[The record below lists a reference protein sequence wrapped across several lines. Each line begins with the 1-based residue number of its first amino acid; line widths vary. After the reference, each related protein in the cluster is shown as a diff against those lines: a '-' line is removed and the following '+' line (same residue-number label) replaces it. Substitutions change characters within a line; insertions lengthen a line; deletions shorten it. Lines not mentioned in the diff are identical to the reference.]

1 MTIAFLDDRF
11 ADDTADCVGL
21 AAFGPG
27 TLISTTEGDLPVEW
41 LASGDKVITRDHG
54 AQPLRWIGYWRLSA
68 QQLAATPALRP
79 VLIEPNSFGPGA
91 PDHPLALSRGQRIFV
106 DGPEV
111 QYYFGVDTALAA
123 AEHMTDVD
131 AGFDAAQDFTYF
143 HLLFDAHQVIRAN
156 GLWTESLFADDAT
169 LGLCPPPDICHDT
182 TAHRCLA
189 GWEARMLH
197 QMRRPALSDAARRA
211 A

>member
-1 MTIAFLDDRF
+1 MTIAFLTERF
-11 ADDTADCVGL
+11 SDQTADCTGL
-21 AAFGPG
+21 AALGPG

-41 LASGDKVITRDHG
+41 LASGDKVITRDYG

-68 QQLAATPALRP
+68 RQLATTPTLRP
-79 VLIEPNSFGPGA
+79 VLIEPGSFGPGA
-91 PDHPLALSRGQRIFV
+91 PNHPLALSRGQQIFV

-111 QYYFGVDTALAA
+111 QYYLGVDTALAA
-123 AEHMTDVD
+123 AGYMTDVD
-131 AGFDAAQDFTYF
+131 AGFNAVHNFTYF
-143 HLLFDAHQVIRAN
+143 QLLFDVHQVIRAN
-156 GLWTESLFADDAT
+156 GLWTESLFAGDET
-169 LGLCPPPDICHDT
+169 PGLCPPPDIRHDA

-197 QMRRPALSDAARRA
+197 QTRCRAVSDAARRA